1 MFWSGLILGL
11 FLGAAVGVF
20 TLGLLVARRGYR

>member
-11 FLGAAVGVF
+11 FLGANVGFVVF
-20 TLGLLVARRGYR
+20 AIVASGKGN